1 MVRNIESEIQLRR
14 NPMFFVFSPSPAR
27 DSSLCTVQSALSEI
41 SISISI
47 IKILSSLNTTI
58 YFDVIK
64 KEKQLHV
71 SACGHRQVGSFGF
84 ARKNA
89 FCNAL
94 LIYHDWKGG
103 RDLVLQSVGFL
114 FWRVLGV
121 SNV

>member
-1 MVRNIESEIQLRR
+1 
-14 NPMFFVFSPSPAR
+14 
-27 DSSLCTVQSALSEI
+27 LCGFN
-41 SISISI
+41 ISI

-71 SACGHRQVGSFGF
+71 SARGHRQVGSFGF

-94 LIYHDWKGG
+94 LIYNDWRGDETSFYAKKKTPHSVKGN
-103 RDLVLQSVGFL
+103 LVPPYTVDKDCNRLQVSV
-114 FWRVLGV
+114 R
-121 SNV
+121 